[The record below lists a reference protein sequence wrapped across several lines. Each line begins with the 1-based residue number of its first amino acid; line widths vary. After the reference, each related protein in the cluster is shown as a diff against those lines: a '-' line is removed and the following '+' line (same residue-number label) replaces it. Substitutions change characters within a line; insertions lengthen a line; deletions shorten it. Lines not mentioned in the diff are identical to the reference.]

1 MDVTAALILLGL
13 GFILCAWILVFRTGR
28 FAQVA
33 YDFFKNPI
41 SHYGS
46 GLFSLLVGL
55 AMIYFLVPAGETFYL
70 HALSLMFIVSGLVAL
85 LLSTEDYGAILKFKI
100 DTMVN
105 YRYVVA
111 GLLCGLTMVSLYF
124 AFEAYRN
131 SLVR

>member
-13 GFILCAWILVFRTGR
+13 WFILCAWILIFRPER
-28 FAQVA
+28 LAQVA
-33 YDFFKNPI
+33 CDFFKKPI
-41 SHYGS
+41 SRYGV
-46 GLFSLLVGL
+46 GLFCLLVGL
-55 AMIYFLVPAGETFYL
+55 AMICFLDPAGGTFLL
-70 HALSLMFIVSGLVAL
+70 HALSLMFIVSGLVTL
-85 LLSTEDYGAILKFKI
+85 LLSTEDCGAILKFKL

-111 GLLCGLTMVSLYF
+111 GLLCGLTMVSFYF